1 MTGPLLEGRRDGAAF
16 ARPHVRA
23 ERLYVV
29 RVRDRVDERIV
40 GHPGGAY
47 ASPPQ
52 SHDSALTLVALL
64 LGGGERPASDAGAWT
79 RAIPGGQRTITLA
92 PAAGGD

>member
-1 MTGPLLEGRRDGAAF
+1 MTGPLLEGRHDDAAF
-16 ARPHVRA
+16 AGPHPCA

-29 RVRDRVDERIV
+29 RVRDRVEQRIV
-40 GHPGGAY
+40 GHPGAAY

-64 LGGGERPASDAGAWT
+64 LGGERPASDAGAWT
-79 RAIPGGQRTITLA
+79 RAVPGGQRTITLVEA
-92 PAAGGD
+92 NIA

>member
-16 ARPHVRA
+16 ARPHARA
-23 ERLYVV
+23 ERLFV
-29 RVRDRVDERIV
+29 RVRDRVEERIV
-40 GHPGGAY
+40 GQPGGAY

-79 RAIPGGQRTITLA
+79 RAVPGGQRTITLA

>member
-1 MTGPLLEGRRDGAAF
+1 MIAEHPDAS
-16 ARPHVRA
+16 ARPVGG
-23 ERLYVV
+23 EPLYVV
-29 RVRDRVDERIV
+29 SVRDRVEERIV

-64 LGGGERPASDAGAWT
+64 LGGERPASDAGAWT
-79 RAIPGGQRTITLA
+79 RAVPGGQRTITLA